1 MQPSCVVQKSAL
13 LLLNTLDRA
22 FEKEHHHSF
31 TLHVNQ
37 IKENSNVGQISIQS
51 TTCVSLETFVGIL
64 KHYGYSLKEAMT
76 LELSLQIPQTTAVE
90 HVRLFFKELQ
100 ESIGNNTNCL
110 FEFNITQEKTCTMMV
125 TFK

>member
-1 MQPSCVVQKSAL
+1 MQPSAVQKNAL

-22 FEKEHHHSF
+22 FEKEHQHSF
-31 TLHVNQ
+31 TLHINQ
-37 IKENSNVGQISIQS
+37 IKEDGNVGQILIKSI
-51 TTCVSLETFVGIL
+51 TCVSLEIFVAIVE
-64 KHYGYSLKEAMT
+64 HYGYSLKEAMT

-125 TFK
+125 QFK